1 MFRDKFAK
9 RLKELRN
16 EKGLSQE
23 ELANAIKSSTNAV
36 GMYET
41 GKRMPREEIL
51 ERIKGFFGCTYDYL
65 FGFSDDPNPKAD
77 KTLTVFEYNPE
88 KEPPLISTERH
99 VLFQKGDLAVKL
111 GPVLSRYM
119 YPFYL
124 MDDVIIF
131 SSVNS
136 IKGNITALLHNR
148 ELYIGRVSKQA
159 DVYEVVFLN
168 PSIKKKRVPEKGTK
182 ILGMMVGMVRL
193 MEL

>member
-23 ELANAIKSSTNAV
+23 DLANAIQSSTNAV

-65 FGFSDDPNPKAD
+65 FGFSDDPNPEAD
-77 KTLTVFEYNPE
+77 KTLTVLEYDPS
-88 KEPPLISTERH
+88 KKTPLIPTKRH

-119 YPFYL
+119 YPFYW

-131 SSVNS
+131 SSVDS
-136 IKGNITALLHNR
+136 IRGNVTALMHQND
-148 ELYIGRVSKQA
+148 LYIGTVSKQSE
-159 DVYEVVFLN
+159 VYEVAFLN
-168 PSIKKKRVPEKGTK
+168 PSLKKKRIPEKGTK
-182 ILGMMVGMVRL
+182 IIGMMVGMVRL

>member
-51 ERIKGFFGCTYDYL
+51 ERIKGFFGCSYDYL

-111 GPVLSRYM
+111 GPVLSRHM

-136 IKGNITALLHNR
+136 IKGNITALLHNG

>member
-9 RLKELRN
+9 RLKELRS

-23 ELANAIKSSTNAV
+23 ELAKAIQSSTNAV

-51 ERIKGFFGCTYDYL
+51 ERIKAFFGCSYDYL
-65 FGFSDDPNPKAD
+65 FGFSDDPNPETDKA
-77 KTLTVFEYNPE
+77 LTVFEYDAS
-88 KEPPLISTERH
+88 KEPPLIATKSH

-131 SSVNS
+131 STVDS
-136 IKGNITALLHNR
+136 IRGNITAMMHKNDI
-148 ELYIGRVSKQA
+148 YIGRVFKQS
-159 DVYEVVFLN
+159 DVYEVEFLN
-168 PSIKKKRVPEKGTK
+168 PSLRSKRIPEQETK
-182 ILGMMVGMVRL
+182 IIGMMVGMVRL

>member
-51 ERIKGFFGCTYDYL
+51 ERIKGFFGCSYDYL

-136 IKGNITALLHNR
+136 IKGNITALLHNG

>member
-51 ERIKGFFGCTYDYL
+51 ERIKGFFGCSYDYL

-77 KTLTVFEYNPE
+77 KTLTVFEYNP
-88 KEPPLISTERH
+88 KNEPPLISTERH

>member
-1 MFRDKFAK
+1 MFRDRFAK

-23 ELANAIKSSTNAV
+23 ELAKNIQSSTNAV

-51 ERIKGFFGCTYDYL
+51 ERIKEFFGCSYDYL
-65 FGFSDDPNPKAD
+65 FGFSDDPNPEAD

-88 KEPPLISTERH
+88 NEPPLISTERH
-99 VLFQKGDLAVKL
+99 ILFQKGDLAVKL

-124 MDDVIIF
+124 MDDVLVF
-131 SSVNS
+131 SSVDS
-136 IKGNITALLHNR
+136 IRGNVTALMHNNH
-148 ELYIGRVSKQA
+148 LYIGRISKQA
-159 DVYEVVFLN
+159 DVYEVEFLN

-182 ILGMMVGMVRL
+182 IIGMMVGMVRL

>member
-51 ERIKGFFGCTYDYL
+51 ERIKGFFGCSYDYL

-88 KEPPLISTERH
+88 NEPPLISTERH

-136 IKGNITALLHNR
+136 IKGNITALLHNG

>member
-23 ELANAIKSSTNAV
+23 ELANAIQSSTNAV

-51 ERIKGFFGCTYDYL
+51 ERIKDFFGCSYDYL
-65 FGFSDDPNPKAD
+65 FGFSDDPNPEAD
-77 KTLTVFEYNPE
+77 KTITVLEYDPS
-88 KEPPLISTERH
+88 KESPLIPTKRH

-131 SSVNS
+131 SSVDS
-136 IKGNITALLHNR
+136 IRGNITALMHQN
-148 ELYIGRVSKQA
+148 ELYIGSVSKQS
-159 DVYEVVFLN
+159 DVYEVAFLN
-168 PSIKKKRVPEKGTK
+168 PSLKRKRIPERETK
-182 ILGMMVGMVRL
+182 IIGMMVGMVRL

>member
-51 ERIKGFFGCTYDYL
+51 ERIKGFFGCSYDYL

-88 KEPPLISTERH
+88 NEPPLISTERH

>member
-51 ERIKGFFGCTYDYL
+51 ERIKGFFGCSYDYL

>member
-51 ERIKGFFGCTYDYL
+51 ERIKGFFGCSYDYL

-111 GPVLSRYM
+111 GPVLSRHM

>member
-23 ELANAIKSSTNAV
+23 ELANAIQSSTNAV

-51 ERIKGFFGCTYDYL
+51 ERIKGFFGCSYDYL

-77 KTLTVFEYNPE
+77 KTLTVFEYNSE
-88 KEPPLISTERH
+88 SDPPLVSTERH
-99 VLFQKGDLAVKL
+99 VLFQKGDLAIKL
-111 GPVLSRYM
+111 GPFLSRYM

-124 MDDVIIF
+124 MDDVLIF

-136 IKGNITALLHNR
+136 IKGNITA
-148 ELYIGRVSKQA
+148 
-159 DVYEVVFLN
+159 
-168 PSIKKKRVPEKGTK
+168 
-182 ILGMMVGMVRL
+182 
-193 MEL
+193 